1 MEYISSLDTFIEP
14 NKKKEFSS
22 ISTLVT
28 SSHTIEIFL
37 RSENIHRLV
46 YNQSYFKNHFKNM
59 EENALKNVKILTLG
73 MPDLPTKV
81 LDGVTIH
88 CSNMENLE
96 ATLAKYREST
106 LSIVCKSD
114 DLIGVDR
121 LIMDNPIETLYVL
134 IDEKDEDIKE
144 WQNSFV
150 FANIIEVHN
159 EKQLMLR
166 LCMKAM
172 IYHYN
177 QGLEHRRR
185 KNNGLANLCFLDSLN
200 ALNYSNKFY

>member
-1 MEYISSLDTFIEP
+1 
-14 NKKKEFSS
+14 
-22 ISTLVT
+22 
-28 SSHTIEIFL
+28 
-37 RSENIHRLV
+37 
-46 YNQSYFKNHFKNM
+46 
-59 EENALKNVKILTLG
+59 